1 MNQHN
6 YNQPDGRDIIAH
18 LIEVLSPMMNAGDE
32 SILRSLSAN
41 SYISDFRTLIDV
53 LNGKR
58 NTPFIYK
65 KVIENAGEYYKQVN
79 KSLLNFRNLNM
90 MEKARESNEIDL
102 EASRLKSEWRQKLQ
116 QKGISII

>member
-18 LIEVLSPMMNAGDE
+18 LIEIFSPMMKSEDE
-32 SILRSLSAN
+32 SILRSISAN

-79 KSLLNFRNLNM
+79 KSLLNFRDLSVL
-90 MEKARESNEIDL
+90 EKTRVSNEIDF
-102 EASRLKSEWRQKLQ
+102 EADRLKNEWAQKLQ
-116 QKGISII
+116 HKGISII

>member
-18 LIEVLSPMMNAGDE
+18 LIEIFSPMMKAEEE
-32 SILRSLSAN
+32 SILRSISAN

-53 LNGKR
+53 LNGKI

-65 KVIENAGEYYKQVN
+65 KVLENAGEYYKQVN
-79 KSLLNFRNLNM
+79 KSLLNFRSLNM
-90 MEKARESNEIDL
+90 IEKTRESSEIDF
-102 EASRLKSEWRQKLQ
+102 EACRLKNEWAQKLQ